1 MLPIS
6 AALISVET
14 RYGAV
19 FGMELIINLQIIIP
33 SLLGMIMD
41 LKVSTIDE
49 LVAAH

>member
-14 RYGAV
+14 RYGAA

-41 LKVSTIDE
+41 LKVSADE